1 MNRFEKL
8 LGLKGEARLRYLDGE
23 FQVLSPGD
31 FVRCAV
37 TGEPI
42 MLPDLRYWSVELQE
56 AYASAE
62 ISFERHRTVKAGP
75 ADSPASPRRHQRPAR
90 APCSRA
96 ALAIASGGRAVPA
109 ACGVALIETI
119 LYRPGVALRR
129 FVGRCR
135 TALLG
140 TPLAALRLG
149 DHRLLRR
156 R

>member
-31 FVRCAV
+31 FVRCAM

-62 ISFERHRTVKAGP
+62 ISFERFRTVRA
-75 ADSPASPRRHQRPAR
+75 RRH
-90 APCSRA
+90 
-96 ALAIASGGRAVPA
+96 SGS
-109 ACGVALIETI
+109 
-119 LYRPGVALRR
+119 
-129 FVGRCR
+129 
-135 TALLG
+135 
-140 TPLAALRLG
+140 
-149 DHRLLRR
+149 
-156 R
+156 